1 MYDFLM
7 SDFFMDND
15 YFFSEIL
22 CEFECMLG
30 ELSMVNGENSIILL
44 FLKQNANS
52 TSTLSVFSYQFSLL
66 VRKIRVPF
74 IAH

>member
-1 MYDFLM
+1 
-7 SDFFMDND
+7 MDND
-15 YFFSEIL
+15 YAFSEIL
-22 CEFECMLG
+22 CEFEWMLG

>member
-22 CEFECMLG
+22 CGFEWMLG